1 MNVIKTITTATL
13 GVCLL
18 LVSGCFKAEVG
29 TTIRPDGSIHERIE
43 MGVDPALASMASE
56 SGKTSFDSE
65 RKDLAKKGYT
75 IKDTGNN
82 GFVAEKD
89 SPNIQTLVH
98 SGAKLFNPEE
108 DNKGVKYRKGFFYDT
123 YSFDLVLPKDESKNN
138 TKQPDDMAKQIMNSA
153 QTRYS
158 LNLPEPPI
166 RTNSQDISNENK
178 TLRWNL
184 IENIVYGT
192 PIPIQADFLIHHEKN
207 IKLVQYLGIAFSVG
221 ALGLFGIGIYRRQ
234 IDGKPFLIAGGI
246 ACVAIAIAGAALYND
261 YTHPPVLTDADRIVS
276 TSSK

>member
-1 MNVIKTITTATL
+1 MNVIKAITTAIL

-29 TTIRPDGSIHERIE
+29 TTIRPDGSIHERFE
-43 MGVDPALASMASE
+43 MEVDPALASMASE
-56 SGKTSFDSE
+56 SGKAFESE

-75 IKDTGNN
+75 ITDTRNN
-82 GFVAEKD
+82 GFAAEKD
-89 SPNIQTLVH
+89 SPNIQTLVR

-108 DNKGVKYRKGFFYDT
+108 SDKGVKYRKGFFYDA
-123 YSFDLVLPKDESKNN
+123 YSFDLVLPKDESRSN
-138 TKQPDDMAKQIMNSA
+138 TKQPDNMTKQIMNTA
-153 QTRYS
+153 QTHYT

-184 IENIVYGT
+184 IENIMYGK
-192 PIPIQADFLIHHEKN
+192 PVPIQVDFLIHHEKN
-207 IKLVQYLGIAFSVG
+207 IKLVQYLGIVFSIG
-221 ALGLFGIGIYRRQ
+221 ALGLLGIGIYRRQ

-246 ACVAIAIAGAALYND
+246 TCVAIAIAGAALYNN

>member
-43 MGVDPALASMASE
+43 MGVDPALANMSPKLR
-56 SGKTSFDSE
+56 KTFDSE
-65 RKDLAKKGYT
+65 RKEFAESGYT

-82 GFVAEKD
+82 GFIAEKD
-89 SPNIQTLVH
+89 TPNIKVLVE

-108 DNKGVKYRKGFFYDT
+108 ADKGVKYRKGFFYDA
-123 YSFDLVLPKDESKNN
+123 YSFDLVLPKDE
-138 TKQPDDMAKQIMNSA
+138 TNSNS
-153 QTRYS
+153 QQSNEMGDKILSSSQVHYS

-184 IENIVYGT
+184 IENVMHGT

-221 ALGLFGIGIYRRQ
+221 ALGLLGIGIYRRQ

>member
-18 LVSGCFKAEVG
+18 LVSGCFKAELG

-43 MGVDPALASMASE
+43 MGVDPALANMSPKLR
-56 SGKTSFDSE
+56 KTFDSE
-65 RKDLAKKGYT
+65 RKEFAESGYT

-82 GFVAEKD
+82 GFIAEKD
-89 SPNIQTLVH
+89 TPNIKVLVE

-108 DNKGVKYRKGFFYDT
+108 ADKGVKYRKGFFYDA
-123 YSFDLVLPKDESKNN
+123 YSFDLVLPKDE
-138 TKQPDDMAKQIMNSA
+138 TNSNS
-153 QTRYS
+153 QQSNEMGDKILSSSQVHYS

-184 IENIVYGT
+184 IENVMHGT

-221 ALGLFGIGIYRRQ
+221 ALGLLGIGVYRRQ

>member
-18 LVSGCFKAEVG
+18 LVSGCFKAELG

-43 MGVDPALASMASE
+43 MGVDPALANMSPKLR
-56 SGKTSFDSE
+56 KTFDSE
-65 RKDLAKKGYT
+65 RKEFAESGYT

-82 GFVAEKD
+82 GFIAEKD
-89 SPNIQTLVH
+89 TPNIKVLVE

-108 DNKGVKYRKGFFYDT
+108 ADKGVKYRKGFFYDA
-123 YSFDLVLPKDESKNN
+123 YSFDLVLPKDE
-138 TKQPDDMAKQIMNSA
+138 TNSNS
-153 QTRYS
+153 QQSNEMGDKILSSSQVHYS

-184 IENIVYGT
+184 IENVMHGT

-221 ALGLFGIGIYRRQ
+221 ALGLLGIGIYRRQ

>member
-18 LVSGCFKAEVG
+18 LVSGCFKAEIG

-43 MGVDPALASMASE
+43 MGVDPVLANRAPKLR
-56 SGKTSFDSE
+56 KTFDSE
-65 RKDLAKKGYT
+65 RKEFAESGYT

-82 GFVAEKD
+82 GFIAEKD
-89 SPNIQTLVH
+89 TPNIKALVE
-98 SGAKLFNPEE
+98 SGAELFNPEE
-108 DNKGVKYRKGFFYDT
+108 ADKGVKYRKGFFYDS
-123 YSFDLVLPKDESKNN
+123 YSFDLVLPKNE
-138 TKQPDDMAKQIMNSA
+138 TNSNG
-153 QTRYS
+153 QQSNEMGDKILSSSQVYYS

-184 IENIVYGT
+184 IENVMHGK

-221 ALGLFGIGIYRRQ
+221 ALGLLGIGIYRRQ

-276 TSSK
+276 TNSK